1 MSYIKINNLKFKY
14 NNEKK
19 YVLNDVNLEINKG
32 EIVLIVGSV
41 GSGKSSLLRAISK
54 VIPDFYGG
62 EMSGNILFNDRDLEG
77 FSARESAEKIACVF
91 QYPELQLIMDE
102 VHREIAFSL
111 ENLNIPSDKI
121 KRKVFEALN
130 FLGLQSLA
138 YRKVEELSGGE
149 KQKVVLASCLAQGA
163 ETIILDDPTSQ
174 LDPKSSEDVISLIR
188 KMNQELYKTIIVVEQ
203 NIDGWFDIAD
213 KIVFLDEGRVSYVKN
228 KEEFYKDGEFDFLP
242 YYLRI
247 AKDID
252 FNHSNIS
259 FKAVRGF
266 VDNALK
272 KRLNISSELEDG
284 EEVLN
289 LSKLNAYYD
298 KNQVLK
304 DINLSFKKGRIYSI
318 IGENGAGKSSLL
330 RAIMNL
336 IKYDGKVFLE
346 GNNISKKKT
355 YDIVKKIG
363 YLSQNPND
371 YISKETVYEEIKF
384 TCDNYN
390 ISDDD
395 RINSI
400 LNKLELQKYKD
411 KNPRDLSGGEKERL
425 ALATILITEPDILL
439 LDEPTRGLD
448 YKSKDKLGKMLLD
461 LVKDSNKTV
470 IIVTHDMNFV
480 SEYCD
485 ETILMLNGE
494 VISSGSMREVLREG
508 IYYTSTAHKLSGH
521 KEIVK
526 KEELIGWLK

>member
-1 MSYIKINNLKFKY
+1 MSYIKINNLKIKY
-14 NNEKK
+14 NKEKK

-62 EMSGNILFNDRDLEG
+62 EISGDILFNGKDLEG
-77 FSARESAEKIACVF
+77 FSARESAEEIACVY

-111 ENLNIPSDKI
+111 ENFNIPSDKI

-163 ETIILDDPTSQ
+163 ETIILDEPTSQ

-203 NIDGWFDIAD
+203 NVDGWFDIAD

-228 KEEFYKDGEFDFLP
+228 KEEFYKNGEIDFLP

-252 FNHSNIS
+252 FNDSNIS

-272 KRLNISSELEDG
+272 KGFNIGNELEDG

-289 LSKLNAYYD
+289 LSKLNAVYD

-304 DINLSFKKGRIYSI
+304 DINLSFKRGRIYSI

-330 RAIMNL
+330 
-336 IKYDGKVFLE
+336 
-346 GNNISKKKT
+346 
-355 YDIVKKIG
+355 
-363 YLSQNPND
+363 
-371 YISKETVYEEIKF
+371 
-384 TCDNYN
+384 
-390 ISDDD
+390 
-395 RINSI
+395 
-400 LNKLELQKYKD
+400 
-411 KNPRDLSGGEKERL
+411 
-425 ALATILITEPDILL
+425 
-439 LDEPTRGLD
+439 
-448 YKSKDKLGKMLLD
+448 
-461 LVKDSNKTV
+461 
-470 IIVTHDMNFV
+470 
-480 SEYCD
+480 
-485 ETILMLNGE
+485 
-494 VISSGSMREVLREG
+494 
-508 IYYTSTAHKLSGH
+508 
-521 KEIVK
+521 
-526 KEELIGWLK
+526 

>member
-1 MSYIKINNLKFKY
+1 
-14 NNEKK
+14 
-19 YVLNDVNLEINKG
+19 
-32 EIVLIVGSV
+32 
-41 GSGKSSLLRAISK
+41 
-54 VIPDFYGG
+54 
-62 EMSGNILFNDRDLEG
+62 
-77 FSARESAEKIACVF
+77 
-91 QYPELQLIMDE
+91 
-102 VHREIAFSL
+102 
-111 ENLNIPSDKI
+111 
-121 KRKVFEALN
+121 
-130 FLGLQSLA
+130 
-138 YRKVEELSGGE
+138 
-149 KQKVVLASCLAQGA
+149 
-163 ETIILDDPTSQ
+163 
-174 LDPKSSEDVISLIR
+174 
-188 KMNQELYKTIIVVEQ
+188 MNQELYKTIIVVEQ
-203 NIDGWFDIAD
+203 NVDGWFDIAD

-228 KEEFYKDGEFDFLP
+228 KEEFYKNGEIDFLP

-252 FNHSNIS
+252 FNDSNIS

-272 KRLNISSELEDG
+272 KGFNIGNELEDG

-289 LSKLNAYYD
+289 LSKLNAVYD

-304 DINLSFKKGRIYSI
+304 DINLSFKRGRIYSI

-336 IKYDGKVFLE
+336 IKYDGKIFLE

-448 YKSKDKLGKMLLD
+448 YKSKEKLGKMLLD

-494 VISSGSMREVLREG
+494 VISSGSMREVLKEG